1 MRRFIPFLEQ
11 PPLVSVVRLHGA
23 IAAGPRGL
31 SDAGM
36 ATPIERAFSKGRPV
50 AVALQ
55 INSPGGSPT
64 QSALIAARIRRLS
77 EEKEVPVFAFVEDVA
92 ASGGYWLATAGDE
105 IFVDAN
111 SITGSIGVIS
121 ASFGLTEFIAKHG
134 IERRVHTAGQSKSFM
149 DPFRPEKEEDVAR
162 LKALQEVIH
171 GNFIAQVKSRRGSK
185 LPEGQDLFTGDI
197 WVGPQAVEVGL
208 ADGIG
213 HLVPTM
219 KARFGDKTRFAVH
232 GPKRGLL
239 RRLGAEAVTGAVGAV
254 EERAMWARF
263 GL

>member
-1 MRRFIPFLEQ
+1 MRLPIPFAPR
-11 PPLVSVVRLHGA
+11 PPLVSVIRLQGA
-23 IAAGPRGL
+23 IGMGARGMNDAA
-31 SDAGM
+31 M
-36 ATPIERAFSKGRPV
+36 AAPIERAFRKGKPA

-77 EEKEVPVFAFVEDVA
+77 EEKGVPVFAFVEDVA
-92 ASGGYWLATAGDE
+92 ASGGYWLATAADE
-105 IFVDAN
+105 IIVDAN

-121 ASFGLTEFIAKHG
+121 ASFGLTEFIQKHG
-134 IERRVHTAGQSKSFM
+134 IERRVHTAGESKSFM
-149 DPFRPEKEEDVAR
+149 DPFRPEKPEDVAR
-162 LKALQEVIH
+162 LKALQKVIH
-171 GNFIAQVKSRRGSK
+171 GNFIDQVKSRRGPR
-185 LPEGQDLFTGDI
+185 LAEGADLFTGDI

-208 ADGIG
+208 ADAVG

-219 KARFGDKTRFAVH
+219 KARFGDKTRFIVH
-232 GPKRGLL
+232 GPRRSLL
-239 RRLGAEAVTGAVGAV
+239 RRLGAEAVTGAVGAA